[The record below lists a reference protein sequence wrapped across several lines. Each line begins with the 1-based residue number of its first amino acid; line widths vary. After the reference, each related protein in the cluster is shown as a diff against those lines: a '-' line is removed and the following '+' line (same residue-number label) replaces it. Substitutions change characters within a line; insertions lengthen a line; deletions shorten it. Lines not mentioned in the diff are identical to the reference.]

1 MDCPDCKTANADHAR
16 FCRHCGCDLQHAAT
30 TPAPTGVAAA
40 AAGLC
45 AHCEAPLRP
54 GAAFCGHCGTAT
66 QTVPSTKATSSTD
79 RETPVPPASKSTAG
93 TAAPAAPAAS
103 CPHCEAPL
111 RPGAAFCGR
120 CGKSPTAPIAPVV
133 AASESAK
140 AAAEPAAATAKA
152 AKPIISS
159 TPASVP
165 TSAAADVSTCKHC
178 AASLRPGA
186 EFCATCGTPVNN
198 VAATVDATPAAEH
211 ASLWDGPT
219 SADEP
224 RHAPQEP
231 SQPSPPAMPLPEPA
245 TVRRHAVA
253 AKSKQ
258 PPLLAVVLVAALV
271 VVLLVGGIVWWRL
284 RDSGSADVAQQ
295 PAAVESQAA
304 PTLPDQTQPEP
315 VAALPFL
322 GEWLVEKDF
331 DNPGQLPDVG
341 IIRFSADRFRFKGA
355 TQAVTYPVRGDGA
368 FGIRFGNEDDGEL
381 GNEDPLTI
389 SITDTD
395 HLLLSSQEFSL
406 GLVRRDSTAGQAFL
420 AKANTIV
427 PTAPPVAAPALKP
440 ASNPAAPPV
449 AKAAPSPVQ
458 SAINASLEEGRRCMA
473 SNKYDC
479 AISSANAVLR
489 LAPRNAAALAMKREA
504 EAAQERALSEIEI
517 R

>member
-1 MDCPDCKTANADHAR
+1 MNCPDCKTANADHAR

-79 RETPVPPASKSTAG
+79 RETPVPPASKSSAG
-93 TAAPAAPAAS
+93 TAAPTAPAAS

-120 CGKSPTAPIAPVV
+120 CGKSPTAPIAPAV

-140 AAAEPAAATAKA
+140 AAAEPTAATAKA

-186 EFCATCGTPVNN
+186 EFCAACGTPVNG
-198 VAATVDATPAAEH
+198 AFTAVDATPATEH

-341 IIRFSADRFRFKGA
+341 IIRFSADRFRFKGT

-368 FGIRFGNEDDGEL
+368 FGIRFGDEDDGEL
-381 GNEDPLTI
+381 GDEDPLTI

-406 GLVRRDSTAGQAFL
+406 RLVRRDSTAGQAFL

-427 PTAPPVAAPALKP
+427 PTAPPVAAPAPKP
-440 ASNPAAPPV
+440 ASNPAAAPV

-458 SAINASLEEGRRCMA
+458 LAINASLDEGRRCMA

-489 LAPRNAAALAMKREA
+489 LAPRNAAALTMKREA
-504 EAAQERALSEIEI
+504 EAAQARALSEIEI